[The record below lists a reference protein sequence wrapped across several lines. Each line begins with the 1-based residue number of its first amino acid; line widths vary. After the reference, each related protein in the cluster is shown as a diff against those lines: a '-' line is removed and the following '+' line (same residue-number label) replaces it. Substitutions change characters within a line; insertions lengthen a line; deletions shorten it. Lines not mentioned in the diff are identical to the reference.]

1 MEFASGLPGAPA
13 GKDTDML
20 WQGGGDGGQMD
31 LDNLQSYFQQAGP
44 STLNDPLLMQAQ
56 VPFRGA
62 PGLPVMPGGFPAAAP
77 SANLFSS
84 IQLPDALLGGG
95 AAAGGPGTTSL
106 GGDSGD
112 SSGGGGGGGGK
123 KSAEQR
129 AAAVQEKNRR
139 AQKRFRERQKAKMKD
154 MGEQLEDMS
163 SELSKLRVENNSL
176 KNRNT
181 ILEKVLALRD
191 EHIRMLQDE
200 QQVFDLGSHYLQ
212 TSSQKLITG
221 GAAGASALTLGT
233 TAGPLT
239 TAEIKAVKAMPSEA
253 VIGRWKETVRE
264 LGNILVQIEGCPDT
278 NDARHQAAM
287 QQLCAVLDSAGQ
299 LCMHT
304 AVLHPTNMQKLI
316 AATLDDGRSG
326 VTAEDRNRW
335 AAVTQS
341 LQLSPDQRAQIISLR
356 GIFLRRMTKV
366 MEERRG
372 ILSKL
377 QMVNIPDRM
386 MALQSVIS
394 ETLKVRAP
402 GWHRR
407 GGPRRARG
415 GTPALLSVNWER
427 HPGAGR
433 HAGRCGSQL
442 ARPSSSKQPTHICP
456 AAPLPPFPLPG
467 ERVHR
472 GAQGQPAGGAP
483 GGHGVHRHRVQDHPQ
498 PAAEGAGHRA
508 VLPLLPRRLPDCHG
522 AGPGEG
528 GPGGAAEPRGR
539 HGRGHRRRHQHPH
552 RLQAL
557 TLGCLPA
564 APAGIEGL
572 PACQQRLPSG
582 EQPARQQYQA
592 GHMRSP
598 PAGLPC
604 QKME

>member
-1 MEFASGLPGAPA
+1 MDFAAGLSGAPA
-13 GKDTDML
+13 GKDADML
-20 WQGGGDGGQMD
+20 WQGGAEGGQMD
-31 LDNLQSYFQQAGP
+31 LDGLQSYFQQAGT
-44 STLNDPLLMQAQ
+44 SALNDPLLMQAQ
-56 VPFRGA
+56 VPFRQT
-62 PGLPVMPGGFPAAAP
+62 GLPMMPGGFPTQAP
-77 SANLFSS
+77 TANLFSS
-84 IQLPDALLGGG
+84 IQLPDAMLGG
-95 AAAGGPGTTSL
+95 AAAGGPGTTSH
-106 GGDSGD
+106 GGAGDSGD
-112 SSGGGGGGGGK
+112 SSGGGGGSGGGSK

-212 TSSQKLITG
+212 TSGQKLITG
-221 GAAGASALTLGT
+221 GAATNALMLGT

-239 TAEIKAVKAMPSEA
+239 TSEIKAVKAMPSEA

-287 QQLCAVLDSAGQ
+287 QQLCAVLDAAGQ

-316 AATLDDGRSG
+316 SATLDDGRSG
-326 VTAEDRNRW
+326 VTAEDRTRW

-366 MEERRG
+366 MEERRV

-394 ETLKVRAP
+394 ETLKVNECTAELKSNLQEEHLAGMEFIGTVFKTILSPLQKARAIVQSYP
-402 GWHRR
+402 FYPDIYQIATVLALEKDGPAALQQSLEGATAAAGA
-407 GGPRRARG
+407 GGPVI
-415 GTPALLSVNWER
+415 TI
-427 HPGAGR
+427 
-433 HAGRCGSQL
+433 
-442 ARPSSSKQPTHICP
+442 PT
-456 AAPLPPFPLPG
+456 AYK
-467 ERVHR
+467 R
-472 GAQGQPAGGAP
+472 
-483 GGHGVHRHRVQDHPQ
+483 
-498 PAAEGAGHRA
+498 
-508 VLPLLPRRLPDCHG
+508 
-522 AGPGEG
+522 
-528 GPGGAAEPRGR
+528 
-539 HGRGHRRRHQHPH
+539 
-552 RLQAL
+552 
-557 TLGCLPA
+557 
-564 APAGIEGL
+564 
-572 PACQQRLPSG
+572 
-582 EQPARQQYQA
+582 
-592 GHMRSP
+592 
-598 PAGLPC
+598 
-604 QKME
+604 